1 VRYHALHPVLSVHRQ
16 SVLEYTLARD
26 QAIQDRKR
34 ADATRGFQ
42 EHWVGYTAVCVR
54 RANRRRRAETQASA
68 ATARVCKAMAVK
80 RDAAKKR
87 QREARMAASAAVR
100 AAVREADAVSARA
113 QSAFGKRVRDVCALA
128 DRACAAAAAEE
139 ERAVKRQLVLW
150 QSDRWAR
157 EWAVAFAA
165 RRAGIL

>member
-1 VRYHALHPVLSVHRQ
+1 
-16 SVLEYTLARD
+16 
-26 QAIQDRKR
+26 
-34 ADATRGFQ
+34 
-42 EHWVGYTAVCVR
+42 
-54 RANRRRRAETQASA
+54 
-68 ATARVCKAMAVK
+68 MAVK

>member
-1 VRYHALHPVLSVHRQ
+1 M
-16 SVLEYTLARD
+16 E
-26 QAIQDRKR
+26 
-34 ADATRGFQ
+34 
-42 EHWVGYTAVCVR
+42 
-54 RANRRRRAETQASA
+54 
-68 ATARVCKAMAVK
+68 M
-80 RDAAKKR
+80 
-87 QREARMAASAAVR
+87 
-100 AAVREADAVSARA
+100 VSARA

-165 RRAGIL
+165 RRAGILSPYPRDASLRGAGSRVAGSRRRIWPY